1 MKKLSIPFILL
12 FLVFFSNSL
21 WAQNS
26 LDSVVVT
33 AQKRTELLQRSP
45 IAITALN
52 ANQINAFRVWSIK
65 EISGIAPNLF
75 GSDPGDG
82 RDVLSIRGIT
92 TTSYDPAVAV
102 YIDGVNQFSLD
113 TYIPNLFDIERV
125 EVLRGPQGSLYGR
138 NALGGVINI
147 ITKQPTNATEGS
159 AQFTI
164 GNYNQ
169 QRLNL
174 NVRSSLIPNKL
185 FIGTSVLQENRKGF
199 YTNEFNGKDYDRMK
213 AVSGNIFLKYLLNTK
228 WNAVLNF
235 KNRVAENK
243 GAFPLVF
250 GVDEAFNNPFKL
262 NQNAGTTMKD
272 RSMNTSLVFNYN
284 NGKFQFSSQTAF
296 QRNYRYYTDPIDG
309 DFSPIDGIS
318 VINNYGKDFNNIK
331 AWTQDIRFNAAPI
344 NKSPLKWI
352 AGIYLF
358 SQSAPNKQATRF
370 GVDANLM
377 GVGDSLFTL
386 RNTTLASKKGWA
398 IYGQVSYALND
409 RLTLT
414 AGLRQDHEKL
424 AQTVLGEYQHDPSP
438 DFIITQP
445 SISGETSFNAFSP
458 KLGLDYVFNASQM
471 AYLSYSRGFRTGG
484 LSPFSS
490 DPSQP
495 PLVAF
500 KPEFSNNFE
509 IGWKNSFLNNTW
521 RVNLAF
527 FYTNLTDAQVPS
539 LILPDAITITKNV
552 GKLNSKGM
560 ELELIALPWEELQL
574 QYSFGYTKATYES
587 LDLSQNGSIVNLKG
601 NKQLFSPDITSMLA
615 VQYNHTFSKKWTG
628 FVRTEWK
635 YLGVTYFDLSNLI
648 RQSPYHVLNASAGL
662 GFRQFKIQLWGRNL
676 MDTPYISYAYDFGA
690 VHLGDPK
697 TIGATLSVQF

>member
-1 MKKLSIPFILL
+1 MKKFSIYFILL
-12 FLVFFSNSL
+12 FLCFSSNL
-21 WAQNS
+21 ILAQNS

-45 IAITALN
+45 IAITALSS
-52 ANQINAFRVWSIK
+52 NQINAFRVWSIK
-65 EISGIAPNLF
+65 EISGIAPNLY

-138 NALGGVINI
+138 NAMGGVINI

-159 AQFTI
+159 AQFTV

-185 FIGTSVLQENRKGF
+185 FIGTSVLQESRKGF
-199 YTNEFNGKDYDRMK
+199 YTNEFNGKDYDRLK
-213 AVSGNIFLKYLLNTK
+213 AVSGNIFLKYLLSSK

-262 NQNAGTTMKD
+262 TQNVGTTMKD
-272 RSMNTSLVFNYN
+272 RSINTSLVFNYN

-331 AWTQDIRFNAAPI
+331 VWTQDIRFNSAPA
-344 NKSPLKWI
+344 NKSPFKWT

-358 SQSAPNKQATRF
+358 SQKAPNKQATRF

-377 GVGDSLFTL
+377 GVGDSLFTI
-386 RNTTLASKKGWA
+386 RNTTTASKKGWA

-414 AGLRQDHEKL
+414 AGLRQDHENL
-424 AQTVLGEYQHDPSP
+424 TQTVLGEYQHDPSP

-458 KLGLDYVFNASQM
+458 KLGMDYTFNPSQM
-471 AYLSYSRGFRTGG
+471 AYISYSRGFRTGG
-484 LSPFSS
+484 LSPLSS

-500 KPEFSNNFE
+500 KPEYSNNFE
-509 IGWKNSFLNNTW
+509 LGWKNSFLNNKW
-521 RVNLAF
+521 RFNLAF
-527 FYTNLTDAQVPS
+527 FYTKLTDAQVPS

-560 ELELIALPWEELQL
+560 ELELIAMPVKDLQV
-574 QYSFGYTKATYES
+574 QYSLGYTKAEFES
-587 LDLSQNGSIVNLKG
+587 LELSQNGNIVNLKG

-628 FVRTEWK
+628 FIRAEWK

-648 RQSPYHVLNASAGL
+648 RQAPYQLLNVSAGL
-662 GFRQFKIQLWGRNL
+662 GYQQFKVQFWGRNL
-676 MDTPYISYAYDFGA
+676 TDTKYISYAYDFGA
-690 VHLGDPK
+690 VHLGDPQ
-697 TIGATLSVQF
+697 TIGLTLSVQF